1 MEPILDPQPMAD
13 LGIGPTVSDLLHSTY
28 AKRNDTC
35 ESYTTNGE
43 TQESSEK
50 LTELDPPAA
59 TISQRAAAIKKAMK
73 EVRECRAKRQV
84 KDALRIR
91 NGPRI
96 TDIHALPLL
105 SVKIIIDAYA
115 RQLNIV
121 KPDLYAESQIGSNQK
136 DIKHKPE
143 YLDEAVIVA
152 RSFVTAGHCWDFHP
166 ATRNPTIITRY
177 DGLAITTAPP
187 KNDIHVQSRSEQLA
201 QLSSNDYKL
210 NFENVIKEVN
220 SWDFKV
226 IQIDSVQLSQTL
238 TKFIEVG
245 SIIHKLTPDEL
256 TVVANHKGKYA
267 NKEEQL
273 VEKVDNSI
281 IPKTIAGLMA
291 NGTKF
296 LDAVIY
302 LSMEPSRRPK
312 PSPTDMEPDDEGN
325 IELPTYDDLVK
336 LTTYM
341 FVVFFYILIRAHSPS
356 DTGDYKGQPMPK
368 FITTIL
374 GVHDS
379 IGDIIDYLASFDLQK
394 IDPSW
399 VQNVP
404 AKNISQEAINRFGLG
419 VAGYRLVS
427 VFNIEKQQ
435 ETNTPQ
441 HPPSKKQQRKI
452 DKNNEQVQ
460 KRLDSIK
467 AQKEKLNKQLEK
479 LDATQ
484 DDIDKRLAEGTQGE
498 DISAQDDDSDILSI
512 PSNDELKWPTEDI
525 IKISLQWISSW
536 TD

>member
-1 MEPILDPQPMAD
+1 MNPEETNTPQYPPSKKQQRKIDKNNEQVQKRLDNIKAQ
-13 LGIGPTVSDLLHSTY
+13 
-28 AKRNDTC
+28 K
-35 ESYTTNGE
+35 
-43 TQESSEK
+43 EK
-50 LTELDPPAA
+50 LNKQFEKLDATQDDIEKRLAEGKQGEDISAQDDDSDILSIPSNDELQWPTED
-59 TISQRAAAIKKAMK
+59 IIK
-73 EVRECRAKRQV
+73 V
-84 KDALRIR
+84 
-91 NGPRI
+91 
-96 TDIHALPLL
+96 
-105 SVKIIIDAYA
+105 
-115 RQLNIV
+115 
-121 KPDLYAESQIGSNQK
+121 SN
-136 DIKHKPE
+136 
-143 YLDEAVIVA
+143 L
-152 RSFVTAGHCWDFHP
+152 
-166 ATRNPTIITRY
+166 
-177 DGLAITTAPP
+177 DGLAITTTPP
-187 KNDIHVQSRSEQLA
+187 KNEIHVQSRNEQLA

-210 NFENVIKEVN
+210 NFDNVIKEVN

-226 IQIDSVQLSQTL
+226 IQIDSVKLSQTL

-256 TVVANHKGKYA
+256 TIVANHKGKYT

-302 LSMEPSRRPK
+302 LSMELSRRPN

-325 IELPTYDDLVK
+325 IDLPTYDDLVK

-374 GVHDS
+374 GVHDA
-379 IGDIIDYLASFDLQK
+379 IGDIVDYLASFDLQK

-427 VFNIEKQQ
+427 VFNIVKPDLYAESQIGS
-435 ETNTPQ
+435 N
-441 HPPSKKQQRKI
+441 
-452 DKNNEQVQ
+452 Q
-460 KRLDSIK
+460 KD
-467 AQKEKLNKQLEK
+467 
-479 LDATQ
+479 
-484 DDIDKRLAEGTQGE
+484 
-498 DISAQDDDSDILSI
+498 
-512 PSNDELKWPTEDI
+512 
-525 IKISLQWISSW
+525 
-536 TD
+536 